1 VVRAAAIRV
10 ALSGIFLLLAT
21 ILSGFA
27 LIRVPLADSFLES
40 VSPVTDIIGIL
51 TVLIFSLV
59 LIYKGVR
66 SLFSK

>member
-1 VVRAAAIRV
+1 MDNR
-10 ALSGIFLLLAT
+10 IFLLLAT

-40 VSPVTDIIGIL
+40 VSPITDIIGIL

>member
-1 VVRAAAIRV
+1 MDNR
-10 ALSGIFLLLAT
+10 IFLFLAT

-27 LIRVPLADSFLES
+27 LIKVNLEETFLS
-40 VSPVTDIIGIL
+40 ALTPYFNILGIL
-51 TVLIFSLV
+51 TVLVFSLV

>member
-1 VVRAAAIRV
+1 MDNR
-10 ALSGIFLLLAT
+10 IFLFLAT

-27 LIRVPLADSFLES
+27 LIKVNLDDTFLSALAPYTTI
-40 VSPVTDIIGIL
+40 VGVL
-51 TVLIFSLV
+51 TVIVFSLV

>member
-1 VVRAAAIRV
+1 MDNR
-10 ALSGIFLLLAT
+10 IFLFLAT

-27 LIRVPLADSFLES
+27 LIKVPLADSFLES
-40 VSPVTDIIGIL
+40 VSPITDVIGIL
-51 TVLIFSLV
+51 TILVFSLV

>member
-1 VVRAAAIRV
+1 MDNR
-10 ALSGIFLLLAT
+10 IFLFLAT

-27 LIRVPLADSFLES
+27 LIKVNLEETFLSALAPYFNIL
-40 VSPVTDIIGIL
+40 GIL
-51 TVLIFSLV
+51 TVLVFSLV

>member
-1 VVRAAAIRV
+1 MDNRVILFLAA
-10 ALSGIFLLLAT
+10 

-40 VSPVTDIIGIL
+40 VSFVADIIGIL
-51 TVLIFSLV
+51 TVLVFSLV

-66 SLFSK
+66 GLFNK